1 MTTKLHIMC
10 KPRVSSSDRLASL
23 SCRAVLSRTFSK
35 RQIHALECLDAATL
49 VLCVFGRT
57 VIAAAYRRCCFCC
70 CLCACVCVCGC
81 WFCFSFCRSSF
92 GRFLDQHLTA
102 AQIENPQIRHHV
114 FGLLV
119 VLVVIPQRVGRRLLA
134 GKPLRMRMMTTT
146 TTAITTTTERHAH
159 RTVRIPFS
167 FPGLLLGQCH
177 QRGFLGRRRHARGSR
192 HGGGRKGRPLRQCVL
207 FGFHQNRRDALF
219 RVENL
224 LVVAAAAVSSVGVVV
239 VVMASGLQQ
248 QQAALGRFLQSTH
261 VQPGPRAEA
270 KHHER
275 VEGQETDADPPQ
287 DRPGQLGNLR
297 VVDQT
302 CVGQW
307 LVPKDIGL
315 LADRC
320 RLGVRPGQETVQCFR
335 FHHRGVKGQLELV
348 PDRGILAAPLVD
360 RVGKVEAGVVLLE
373 FGGGCCRRSGD
384 RLRGVGR
391 HVPDQFL
398 GAKGQRKRIHL
409 GKVPDHHRIPS
420 VDHRVGRRAGQ
431 GLVFIAVAIAI
442 ANVVEGTDGKE
453 GGGIRRKDHFDALR
467 AQKEHHEGFEAFL
480 FEIVHREFPKGNVD
494 RKGNADVSLKARNV
508 AVLCLLLRGA
518 LALQLLLFRPSP
530 SLWGRKGCFH
540 VGEKVFVLGESPR
553 GRRIAWCFCLCFVL
567 GSHCGRQD

>member
-1 MTTKLHIMC
+1 MRM
-10 KPRVSSSDRLASL
+10 
-23 SCRAVLSRTFSK
+23 
-35 RQIHALECLDAATL
+35 
-49 VLCVFGRT
+49 
-57 VIAAAYRRCCFCC
+57 
-70 CLCACVCVCGC
+70 
-81 WFCFSFCRSSF
+81 
-92 GRFLDQHLTA
+92 
-102 AQIENPQIRHHV
+102 
-114 FGLLV
+114 
-119 VLVVIPQRVGRRLLA
+119 
-134 GKPLRMRMMTTT
+134 RMRMMTTT
-146 TTAITTTTERHAH
+146 TTTTITERHAH
-159 RTVRIPFS
+159 RMVRIPFP

-177 QRGFLGRRRHARGSR
+177 QRGFPGRRRHARGSR

-224 LVVAAAAVSSVGVVV
+224 LVVAAAVAVAAAAVGVMVV
-239 VVMASGLQQ
+239 ASGLQQ

-302 CVGQW
+302 FVGQW

-373 FGGGCCRRSGD
+373 WRGGCFRRSGD

-398 GAKGQRKRIHL
+398 GAKGQRERIHL

-431 GLVFIAVAIAI
+431 GLVAIAVAIAVANVVAT

-467 AQKEHHEGFEAFL
+467 AQKEHHEGFEALL

-518 LALQLLLFRPSP
+518 LALALQLLLFRPSP

-540 VGEKVFVLGESPR
+540 VGEQVFVLGESPR
-553 GRRIAWCFCLCFVL
+553 GRCIA
-567 GSHCGRQD
+567 